1 MGQAV
6 FAPVLNAQHQAQS
19 WWAGGQWI
27 EASGDTCPMI
37 TPIDGR
43 TIIGNATLA
52 GPADMAFAV
61 SGACLAMP
69 HAFAL
74 DLTAR
79 RGALLALSTALLDHK
94 HALAELIT
102 LENGCP
108 ARQSLALQVESAAGV
123 LKTFASLCEP
133 EIFEENRPAARGG
146 RVIIQKLPIGV
157 AAGIVPWN
165 VPLFLSAMKL
175 GAAIA
180 TGCPLVLK
188 PAPET
193 ALSAYILAKLVS
205 ALDLPAGMISVLAG
219 DRDAGAAL
227 VGDLRV
233 MKVSFTGSSAG
244 GVAVARACVDRLA
257 RVTLEL
263 GGKSAAILLDDVDMD
278 AIASE
283 LRLATLQNNGQVC
296 GAQSRIL
303 VPRARFGEISEVLAA
318 NYKSQII
325 GDPRNLDTD
334 IGPLASE
341 TQRARVQGAID
352 DAKAQGATFLS
363 GQDRPNL
370 KNTGLENGA
379 YVAPTLVGPADPGL
393 ALAREE
399 VFGPVTCLIPYES
412 EDEAVALSDAS
423 PYGLSGSVWSADSD
437 RALQIARRLR
447 TGTVGLNTK
456 RILDF
461 SAPFGGMRGSGL
473 GRELGLE
480 GLNAWLE
487 MKTILLPNA

>member
-1 MGQAV
+1 M
-6 FAPVLNAQHQAQS
+6 AQTVPTFVPASAGATNQ
-19 WWAGGQWI
+19 WWAAGRWL
-27 EASGDTCPMI
+27 EASGQSRAMI
-37 TPIDGR
+37 TPVDGR
-43 TIIGNATLA
+43 TIIGGATLA
-52 GPADMAFAV
+52 SPADMAFAV
-61 SGACLAMP
+61 SGACLSAP

-74 DLTAR
+74 DVVAR
-79 RGALLALSTALLDHK
+79 RRALVALSDALMDQK
-94 HALAELIT
+94 QTLAELIT

-108 ARQSLALQVESAAGV
+108 ARQSQALQIESAAGV
-123 LKTFASLCEP
+123 LRTFAQLCQLEF
-133 EIFEENRPAARGG
+133 FEENRPAARGG
-146 RVIIQKLPIGV
+146 RVIVQKLPIGV

-193 ALSAYILAKLVS
+193 ALSAFKLAQMV
-205 ALDLPAGMISVLAG
+205 ACLDLPTGMISVLAG

-227 VGDLRV
+227 VSDPRV
-233 MKVSFTGSSAG
+233 MKVSFTGSTAG
-244 GVAVARACVDRLA
+244 GLAVARACVDRLA

-263 GGKSAAILLDDVDMD
+263 GGKSAAILLDDVDM
-278 AIASE
+278 ATIASE

-296 GAQSRIL
+296 GAQSRML
-303 VPRARFGEISEVLAA
+303 VPRTRFGEISEVLA
-318 NYKSQII
+318 NDYKKLVI
-325 GDPRNLDTD
+325 GDPRNMETD
-334 IGPLASE
+334 IGPLGSE
-341 TQRARVQGAID
+341 AQRLRVQGAV
-352 DAKAQGATFLS
+352 DAARKTGAQFLAGGTRPDLS
-363 GQDRPNL
+363 SNGLQD
-370 KNTGLENGA
+370 GA
-379 YVAPTLVGPADPGL
+379 YVAPTLVGPADPAL

-399 VFGPVTCLIPYES
+399 VFGPVTCLIPYDS

-423 PYGLSGSVWSADSD
+423 PYGLSGSVWSRDPE
-437 RALQIARRLR
+437 RALHVARRLR

-461 SAPFGGMRGSGL
+461 SAPFGGMRGSGI
-473 GRELGLE
+473 GRELGPD

>member
-1 MGQAV
+1 MAQ
-6 FAPVLNAQHQAQS
+6 NAHSLVSSPYHPAED
-19 WWAGGQWI
+19 WWAGGQRL
-27 EASGDTCPMI
+27 AATGQSRTMV
-37 TPIDGR
+37 TPIDGH
-43 TIIGNATLA
+43 TIIGTTTLA
-52 GPADMAFAV
+52 SSADMTVAV
-61 SGACLAMP
+61 SGACLAAP
-69 HAFAL
+69 AAHSL
-74 DLTAR
+74 DLAAR
-79 RGALLALSTALLDHK
+79 RAALRALSAALLNQK
-94 HALAELIT
+94 QELANLIT

-108 ARQSLALQVESAAGV
+108 VRQSLALQVESAAGV
-123 LKTFASLCEP
+123 LLTFADLCEP
-133 EIFEENRPAARGG
+133 EIFEQDRPAARGG

-193 ALSAYILAKLVS
+193 ALSAHILAQLVS
-205 ALDLPAGMISVLAG
+205 RLDLPVGMISVLAG

-227 VGDLRV
+227 VRDPRV
-233 MKVSFTGSSAG
+233 MKVSFTGSTAG
-244 GVAVARACVDRLA
+244 GLAVARACVERLA

-263 GGKSAAILLDDVDMD
+263 GGKSAAILLDDVDMET
-278 AIASE
+278 IRSE

-303 VPRARFGEISEVLAA
+303 VPRDRFGDIAEALASD
-318 NYKSQII
+318 YKRLVV
-325 GDPRNLDTD
+325 GDPRNVDTD

-341 TQRARVQGAID
+341 AQRVSVQGAID
-352 DAKAQGATFLS
+352 GAKTSGAIFLA
-363 GQDRPNL
+363 GGARANL
-370 KNTGLENGA
+370 ADENLRHGA
-379 YVAPTLVGPADPGL
+379 YVVPTLVGPADPEL
-393 ALAREE
+393 PLAREE
-399 VFGPVTCLIPYES
+399 VFGPVTCLIPYDS
-412 EDEAVALSDAS
+412 EDQAIALSDAS
-423 PYGLSGSVWSADSD
+423 PYGLSGSVWSADGD
-437 RALQIARRLR
+437 RALQVAKRLR

-473 GRELGLE
+473 GRELGPE